1 MNVNRK
7 EKIIKSASN
16 IQYSGVTRAQ
26 FKGGGHQGCTT
37 FSRGACQY
45 LYPAASNGDLFFQN
59 SEWGAPGVHRPR
71 LVGGGG
77 GWARAPV
84 PPPPP

>member
-26 FKGGGHQGCTT
+26 FKGGTM
-37 FSRGACQY
+37 
-45 LYPAASNGDLFFQN
+45 
-59 SEWGAPGVHRPR
+59 GAP
-71 LVGGGG
+71 LFLGGHVNICILQPQMGTYFF
-77 GWARAPV
+77 
-84 PPPPP
+84 